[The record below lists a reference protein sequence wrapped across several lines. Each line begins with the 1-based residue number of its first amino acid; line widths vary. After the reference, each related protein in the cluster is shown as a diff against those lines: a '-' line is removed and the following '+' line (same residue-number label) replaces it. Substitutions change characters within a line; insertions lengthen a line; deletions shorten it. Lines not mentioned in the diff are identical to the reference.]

1 MCKTYQ
7 LAEDSVNVIYRGMTL
22 PVTGEPLRYCFCMAI
37 NSSLVPTVI
46 TDINGKTTTV
56 HKKPTSTK
64 VSSPRLPAPVLSG
77 ARKPSRA
84 ELTEQAL
91 KELAKHSVP
100 TTGTLSADMMRDSLN
115 GCSDSFLQRMGSL
128 IDGDNRIAYGIAEQL
143 VADEPEQDIVE
154 CAHFYKLL
162 DIPLY
167 RKAQSLIKSVTQY
180 EAFSVHDDLSK
191 ADDEV
196 QAQCLAVMH
205 ATLIV
210 DAECDL
216 AKDDPSHPLEHLNT
230 SSPWPWLLFKDEALV
245 DLIRERPQDA
255 EKIAR
260 VAARHHT
267 SDPNTVLGIMNGVT
281 PALAEGSL

>member
-1 MCKTYQ
+1 MPSNPH
-7 LAEDSVNVIYRGMTL
+7 LI
-22 PVTGEPLRYCFCMAI
+22 
-37 NSSLVPTVI
+37 PTVI

-56 HKKPTSTK
+56 HKKPASTRA
-64 VSSPRLPAPVLSG
+64 SSPGLPAPALSG
-77 ARKPSRA
+77 VRKPSRV
-84 ELTEQAL
+84 ELTNQAL
-91 KELAKHSVP
+91 EELSRHSVP

-115 GCSDSFLQRMGSL
+115 GCSDSFLERMGSL
-128 IDGDNRIAYGIAEQL
+128 IGGDNRIANGIAEQL
-143 VADEPEQDIVE
+143 IADEPEQDIVE
-154 CAHFYKLL
+154 CAHFYNVL

-196 QAQCLAVMH
+196 QAQCLAVMQ
-205 ATLIV
+205 ATRIV
-210 DAECDL
+210 EAECGL
-216 AKDDPSHPLEHLNT
+216 AADDPSHPLEHLNT
-230 SSPWPWLLFKDEALV
+230 RSPWPWLLFKDESLV

-260 VAARHHT
+260 VAAGHHT

-281 PALAEGSL
+281 PSLAEGSL